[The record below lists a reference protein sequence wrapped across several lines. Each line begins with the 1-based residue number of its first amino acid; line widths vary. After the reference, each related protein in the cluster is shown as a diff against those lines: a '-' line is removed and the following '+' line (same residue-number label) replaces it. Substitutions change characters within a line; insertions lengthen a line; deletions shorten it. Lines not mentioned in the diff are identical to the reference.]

1 MITYSDKLI
10 NPKDK
15 KVEVDINFIP
25 FADDFILEEDVFFE
39 HNIELFNELEV
50 IYL

>member
-25 FADDFILEEDVFFE
+25 FADDFILEEDVFLNTILSFLM
-39 HNIELFNELEV
+39 N
-50 IYL
+50 